1 MKTEWIRNPSQE
13 DIRRGGE
20 IIKNGGLVAFPTE
33 TVYGLGGDALQ
44 ADSSMKI
51 YAAKGR
57 PSDNPL
63 IVHICRMEDLSV
75 IAEDIPDIAHRLAE
89 KFWPGPLTMILKKSS
104 RVPKETT
111 GGLST
116 VAVRFPNHE
125 VALAL
130 IREAGGFIAA
140 PSANTS
146 GRPSPTVGKYVY
158 EDLDGRV
165 DMILDGGDSAIGL
178 ESTIVD
184 LTENVPVVLRPGF
197 ITLEQLCGIAPQTI
211 LDPALAANVIT
222 GPGADP
228 AVAAKD
234 ITTAEAEKQITR
246 SDEQINTD
254 SPTPDESCLV
264 DRQASGKEKENG
276 LHPKAPGM
284 KYRHYAPKGMLTI
297 IGGSSEKVS
306 ICLLNELK
314 KDKTQGYR
322 TGVIVT
328 KGLSGQKEG
337 QTDGPADDREEKTG
351 EANEEWTDYADSIK
365 VTEDMAHDLFRFL
378 REFDDELIEKMYA
391 PALEETGLGLAVMNR
406 LKKAAGGRV
415 IKAD

>member
-1 MKTEWIRNPSQE
+1 MKTEWIRNPDQE

-20 IIKNGGLVAFPTE
+20 IIKSGGLVAFPTE

-63 IVHICRMEDLSV
+63 IVHICRLEDLSV
-75 IAEDIPDIAHRLAE
+75 IAEDVPDIAYRLAE

-211 LDPALAANVIT
+211 LDPALAANVT
-222 GPGADP
+222 ADRGTDP
-228 AVAAKD
+228 AAAKN
-234 ITTAEAEKQITR
+234 ITTAVT
-246 SDEQINTD
+246 
-254 SPTPDESCLV
+254 
-264 DRQASGKEKENG
+264 ENERG

-297 IGGSSEKVS
+297 ISGSGEKVS

-314 KDKTQGYR
+314 NDKAQGQR

-328 KGLSGQKEG
+328 KGMSGQTEG
-337 QTDGPADDREEKTG
+337 QTDGLSDDREEKTG
-351 EANEEWTDYADSIK
+351 AANEEWTDYADSIK

-378 REFDDELIEKMYA
+378 REFDDEQIEKMYA

-406 LKKAAGGRV
+406 MKKAAGGRV
-415 IKAD
+415 IEVG

>member
-1 MKTEWIRNPSQE
+1 MKTEWIRNPDQE

-20 IIKNGGLVAFPTE
+20 IIKSGGLVAFPTE

-63 IVHICRMEDLSV
+63 IVHICRLEDLSV
-75 IAEDIPDIAHRLAE
+75 IAEDVPDIAYRLAE

-197 ITLEQLCGIAPQTI
+197 ITLEQLQSIAPQTI
-211 LDPALAANVIT
+211 LDPALAANVT
-222 GPGADP
+222 ADRGTDP
-228 AVAAKD
+228 AAAKNI
-234 ITTAEAEKQITR
+234 ITAVT
-246 SDEQINTD
+246 
-254 SPTPDESCLV
+254 
-264 DRQASGKEKENG
+264 ENERG

-284 KYRHYAPKGMLTI
+284 KYRHYAPKGTLTI
-297 IGGSSEKVS
+297 ISGSGEKVS
-306 ICLLNELK
+306 TCLLNELK
-314 KDKTQGYR
+314 KDKAQGYR

-328 KGLSGQKEG
+328 KGLSGQTEG
-337 QTDGPADDREEKTG
+337 QTAVPADDRNEKTDV
-351 EANEEWTDYADSIK
+351 ANEVWTDYADSIK

-378 REFDDELIEKMYA
+378 REFDDEKIEKMYA

-415 IKAD
+415 INAG

>member
-20 IIKNGGLVAFPTE
+20 IIKSGGLVAFPTE

-63 IVHICRMEDLSV
+63 IVHICRLEDLSA
-75 IAEDIPDIAHRLAE
+75 IAEDVPDIAYRLAE

-197 ITLEQLCGIAPQTI
+197 ITLEQLQSIAPQTI
-211 LDPALAANVIT
+211 LDPALAANVT
-222 GPGADP
+222 ADRGTDP
-228 AVAAKD
+228 SAAKN
-234 ITTAEAEKQITR
+234 ITTAVT
-246 SDEQINTD
+246 
-254 SPTPDESCLV
+254 
-264 DRQASGKEKENG
+264 ENERG

-284 KYRHYAPKGMLTI
+284 KYRHYAPKGTLTI
-297 IGGSSEKVS
+297 ISGSSEKVS

-314 KDKTQGYR
+314 NDKAQGQR
-322 TGVIVT
+322 TGVIMT
-328 KGLSGQKEG
+328 KGLSGQTEG
-337 QTDGPADDREEKTG
+337 QTAVPADDRNEKTDV
-351 EANEEWTDYADSIK
+351 ANEVWTDYADSIK

-378 REFDDELIEKMYA
+378 REFDDEKIEKMYA

-406 LKKAAGGRV
+406 MKKAAGGRV
-415 IKAD
+415 INAG